1 MTINGRPRNVQLV
14 IPMAG
19 EGRRFSEAG
28 YDSPKPLLEIDGKP
42 MFELVIRNLITPAVD
57 RVVLLSRDEWDL
69 SASIASLSSALSI
82 PISNVPISGTTDGPA
97 GTVEIAAPELDLE
110 APVVVANS
118 DQYVSGD
125 LAGFY
130 QAIEEGIPGVIL
142 AMQDDDPKWSYV
154 RVDKHGNAL
163 ELREKVVIS
172 PLATVGIY
180 AFSSG
185 RLMLQAFR
193 DMRKRRDMTNGE
205 YYVAPSYRYLIE
217 QGAEVRVIDLGPI
230 GDVMHGMGIP
240 QDYEAFCERVKSQD
254 VQLPWSNSSDDDFK

>member
-1 MTINGRPRNVQLV
+1 MNSRGHHGRVQLV

-19 EGRRFSEAG
+19 EGRRFSDAG
-28 YDSPKPLLEIDGKP
+28 YTSPKPLLEIDGRP
-42 MFELVIRNLITPAVD
+42 MFELVIRNLMLPAVE

-69 SASIASLSSALSI
+69 STSVTSLSSALGMQ
-82 PISNVPISGTTDGPA
+82 ISNISVSGTTDGPA
-97 GTVEIAAPELDLE
+97 GTVELAAPVLDLD

-125 LAGFY
+125 LSGFY
-130 QAIEEGIPGVIL
+130 GAIEAGSPGVIL

-154 RVDKHGNAL
+154 RVDDQGNAL

-172 PLATVGIY
+172 PVATVGIY
-180 AFSSG
+180 AFSSA
-185 RLMLQAFR
+185 RLMLEAFR
-193 DMRKRRDMTNGE
+193 DMRERQDITNGE

-240 QDYEAFCERVKSQD
+240 QDYEEFCKRVRSND
-254 VQLPWSNSSDDDFK
+254 IILPWSRRLESNST

>member
-1 MTINGRPRNVQLV
+1 
-14 IPMAG
+14 MAG

-28 YDSPKPLLEIDGKP
+28 YMSPKPLLEIDGRP
-42 MFELVIRNLITPAVD
+42 MFELVIRNLMAPAVQ

-69 SASIASLSSALSI
+69 SASVASLSSALGI
-82 PISNVPISGTTDGPA
+82 QISNISVSGTTDGPA
-97 GTVEIAAPELDLE
+97 GTVELAESVLDQE

-125 LAGFY
+125 LSGFY
-130 QAIEEGIPGVIL
+130 EAIEAGAPGVIL

-154 RVDKHGNAL
+154 RVDGQGNAA

-180 AFSSG
+180 AFSSV
-185 RLMLQAFR
+185 RLMLDAFR
-193 DMRKRRDMTNGE
+193 DMRDRRDMTNGE

-240 QDYEAFCERVKSQD
+240 QDYEAFLEGVRSHD
-254 VQLPWSNSSDDDFK
+254 VLLPWSRKLEGDST

>member
-1 MTINGRPRNVQLV
+1 MNSRGHRGRVQLV

-19 EGRRFSEAG
+19 EGRRFSDAG
-28 YDSPKPLLEIDGKP
+28 YKSPKPLLEIDGRP
-42 MFELVIRNLITPAVD
+42 MFELVIRNLIVPAVD
-57 RVVLLSRDEWDL
+57 RVVLLSRDEWYL
-69 SASIASLSSALSI
+69 SASVTSLSSALGI
-82 PISNVPISGTTDGPA
+82 PISNISVSGTTDGPA
-97 GTVEIAAPELDLE
+97 GTVELAAPVLDLD

-125 LAGFY
+125 LSGFY
-130 QAIEEGIPGVIL
+130 QAIEAGAPGVIL

-154 RVDKHGNAL
+154 RVDGKGNAV

-180 AFSSG
+180 AFSSV
-185 RLMLQAFR
+185 RLMLDAFR
-193 DMRKRRDMTNGE
+193 DMRDRRDMTNSE

-240 QDYEAFCERVKSQD
+240 EDYEEFSDRVRSHD
-254 VQLPWSNSSDDDFK
+254 ILLPWSSKLKRDST

>member
-1 MTINGRPRNVQLV
+1 MV

-19 EGRRFSEAG
+19 EGRRFSDAG
-28 YDSPKPLLEIDGKP
+28 YTSPKPLLEIDGRP
-42 MFELVIRNLITPAVD
+42 MFELVIRNLMVPAVE

-69 SASIASLSSALSI
+69 SASVTSLSSALGI
-82 PISNVPISGTTDGPA
+82 QISNISVSETTDGPA
-97 GTVEIAAPELDLE
+97 GTVELAEPVLDLE

-125 LAGFY
+125 LSGFY
-130 QAIEEGIPGVIL
+130 EAIEAGSPGVIL

-154 RVDKHGNAL
+154 RVNGQGNAV
-163 ELREKVVIS
+163 EIREKVVIS

-180 AFSSG
+180 AFSSV
-185 RLMLQAFR
+185 RLMLDAFR
-193 DMRKRRDMTNGE
+193 DMRERRDMTNGE

-217 QGAEVRVIDLGPI
+217 QGAEARVIDLGPI

-240 QDYEAFCERVKSQD
+240 KDFERFSERVRSHD
-254 VQLPWSNSSDDDFK
+254 VLLPWSRRLEVDST